1 MAALAWVVV
10 AVSVVA
16 AVMVDDD
23 THCCLPLV
31 QNGLNF
37 LDPYIGYLQH
47 GYTRKS
53 AWPPQSPHPGVSG
66 CVVPLHSRTHPELAT
81 SIIPQQ

>member
-16 AVMVDDD
+16 AVVASVAALAAAAAAAVVVDDD

-53 AWPPQSPHPGVSG
+53 ALPPQSLPILGSV
-66 CVVPLHSRTHPELAT
+66 A
-81 SIIPQQ
+81 I

>member
-16 AVMVDDD
+16 AVVASVAALAALAAAAAAAVVVDDD

-53 AWPPQSPHPGVSG
+53 ALPPQSP
-66 CVVPLHSRTHPELAT
+66 
-81 SIIPQQ
+81 SILGSVAI